1 MLGFNLED
9 GNADKETEELI
20 PSPNFCVL
28 VNLFEGA
35 LIPPTFF
42 ILMLYVSKSHGIL
55 MSKPLTLARLSD
67 NTLGSFAF
75 VPSSKTLEHLVRY
88 LATWN
93 GSELRFIFL
102 IAFQILNR
110 CDVFRSS

>member
-1 MLGFNLED
+1 VLGFNLED

-35 LIPPTFF
+35 LDSANFF

-55 MSKPLTLARLSD
+55 MSSLKPLTLARLSD

-93 GSELRFIFL
+93 GSELRFT
-102 IAFQILNR
+102 
-110 CDVFRSS
+110 FRHCVTMVSDTESM